1 MNVIAVDFVPDND
14 AITIV
19 AFLHPSK
26 EIHARP
32 LRAFKLHVP
41 SFSVSN
47 LIGTIFTFEY
57 QYPIK

>member
-32 LRAFKLHVP
+32 LRAFKLP

-47 LIGTIFTFEY
+47 LIGTIFTFED